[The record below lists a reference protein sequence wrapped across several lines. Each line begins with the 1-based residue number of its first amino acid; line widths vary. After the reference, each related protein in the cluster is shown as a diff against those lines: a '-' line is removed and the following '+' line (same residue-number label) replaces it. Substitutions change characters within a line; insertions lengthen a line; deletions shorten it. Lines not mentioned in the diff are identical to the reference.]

1 MFLDHLVRSLE
12 ERTDDPLTIPWPSQG
27 NPVGFLSFSTV
38 NEWHVFVLRL
48 SLRRGVPE
56 IVTRKFERAQKLL
69 FLGWIDADLIKAGE
83 LVGFTALEL
92 ALKGRYGNKHLAA
105 LLKHLVE
112 KDGLTDDRVPMVR
125 RYGGTVVTRLTG
137 DVKPSLS
144 EIRNSLAHGY
154 PFDAL
159 PWSGLLEL
167 IRDLIEY
174 VYRDFVHA

>member
-1 MFLDHLVRSLE
+1 MAVS
-12 ERTDDPLTIPWPSQG
+12 G
-27 NPVGFLSFSTV
+27 NPAAFLSFPTV
-38 NEWHVFVLRL
+38 NEWHVFVLSL

-56 IVTRKFERAQKLL
+56 IVARKFERAQKLL

-92 ALKGRYGNKHLAA
+92 ALKDRYGNKNLAA

-112 KDGLTDDRVPMVR
+112 KDGLTDDGVPMVR
-125 RYGGTVVTRLTG
+125 RCGGTVITHLTG

-154 PFDAL
+154 PFDPFL
-159 PWSGLLEL
+159 WSGLLEL
-167 IRDLIEY
+167 IRDLNDY
-174 VYRDFVHA
+174 VYRDFVRA